1 MKLASP
7 ISCTACMACVD
18 SCHHDALN
26 VSIDRDGFYCI
37 EAHPDKCVEC
47 GLCGRVCPVLASTS
61 VDREEI
67 RLSHPYAAW
76 CTDDALRSQSASG
89 GAFAALAKAFL
100 KKGAVVYGAAVSGF
114 EVRHRRIETE
124 KKLPLL
130 LGSKYQLSRMDEVY
144 RQVKADLRSGRI
156 VLYSGLSCQVA
167 GVLNFVGEKLLE
179 NLFTIDT
186 ICGGISTML
195 PMLQMQFS
203 DDYTS
208 IHSFRNK
215 DNGWKSTG
223 YKYALKMD
231 QKDGTVRD
239 LGMDNMVLRCFCHKE
254 TKRPSCLDCHFN
266 GFHRPSDAT
275 IGDFWGDTRFSE
287 QHAHGL
293 SVIVTHSERLN
304 HAGAMAYLHTE
315 PITWQELIARNQNV
329 YWSHPKYLIKS
340 LSRKMIFR
348 KLRVGDDAAATRLLE
363 QSNMLKRIEAKI
375 FFKKNEQ
382 ARKSYL
388 QRILDKTENK

>member
-67 RLSHPYAAW
+67 RLSH
-76 CTDDALRSQSASG
+76 
-89 GAFAALAKAFL
+89 
-100 KKGAVVYGAAVSGF
+100 VYGAAVSGF
-114 EVRHRRIETE
+114 EVRDRRIETE

-329 YWSHPKYLIKS
+329 
-340 LSRKMIFR
+340 
-348 KLRVGDDAAATRLLE
+348 
-363 QSNMLKRIEAKI
+363 
-375 FFKKNEQ
+375 
-382 ARKSYL
+382 
-388 QRILDKTENK
+388 